1 MAQSNP
7 SLFRWRRRTEKFPS
21 QAQTGDSSGALS
33 KQSLTAVDDVQ
44 DWIKKV
50 QKASDRA
57 AVAALGPR
65 AAGRTNGYTAALET
79 VDQLREHD
87 ATYNEAQELLNTWM
101 TEKVNLDFEVD
112 DEDWSEVPSAKA
124 TAGNSP
130 AHGMLD
136 SLLEENY
143 TFTDD
148 MTDGSASQ
156 RARDFYSR
164 IENDDDD
171 SAVQQIL
178 SGMMDLEVLDDSTL
192 KELESAEDSRP
203 RKDPVMTMEMR
214 QRKVKEARDRR
225 QRELEQ
231 KRREK
236 QRKKDAKFQAAQM
249 VLREEREKALRAKR
263 EEEEIQHI
271 MAHMR
276 KEMYEQ
282 QRLEMEAREKERQ
295 MREAEEARLLEQRQ
309 RQREDLDS
317 EYLRHWQKE
326 EEERLRQLSKNA
338 EVETLRRRHN
348 LRCLQRHFSA
358 WYRLIVA
365 RRVQYGKA
373 RAMAD
378 WKSTLRAW
386 NAWRTYVLSRKT
398 DKETRKYQRDLID
411 MQRKQQA
418 AVDHDRRRV
427 LQRCLQAWVLYVH
440 WEQDRKELYRKQ
452 EETRSK
458 MSALLEAAASG
469 KLWSARGDDDDDD
482 GGSTSGRGGV
492 RSDRVDNGQRRVDE
506 LFEEPVKRQASA
518 PLVRTDRSDPVS
530 TRSEKDR
537 GKHARRL
544 VKPTEPWQVNKKHLG
559 LSNNTLAHLTETETT
574 NQDNN
579 RQEKEKL
586 TQPKKPYIPNT
597 YEHRYT
603 HQQQALE
610 EQKRQIKEQKRLIEE
625 LQEQQRLIMCQQDM
639 QKATAAREAIEEA
652 IAGQGSKG
660 KRAGSRPDSARSDS
674 TDASSAMSQ
683 TDTCVS
689 GPSTAVSRSSSSKT
703 RNRALRE
710 ADPIVKKMEERA
722 AEREEKKRRIEER
735 KKKKEEERVL
745 RLQEEEEARR
755 QAEEEEKRARLER
768 VREEKRLIRQREL
781 EKQER
786 LERQAELN
794 TRADEHYTNSLLRNR
809 GWGPWRKLVNQSRH
823 NMQVAVAH
831 HTEELLRRC
840 LVPWYDHTQEVLQ
853 HKADM
858 ATEFCNF
865 ITVRRCFRSWRR
877 YGQHQSI
884 LEARAER
891 HRQLRMREK
900 CFRVWMDYA
909 MDERLAGIGKGRMA
923 AEHNIIRLQRKA
935 FRAWQQLPVLARK
948 ERERERRRTEM
959 RKKVAN
965 ILPDFQGL
973 QLAEDKEDFT
983 CSLGNIKMKL

>member
-7 SLFRWRRRTEKFPS
+7 SLFKWRRRTEKFPS
-21 QAQTGDSSGALS
+21 QSQTGDSSGALS

-65 AAGRTNGYTAALET
+65 AAGRTNGHAAALET

-87 ATYNEAQELLNTWM
+87 ATYNEAQELLSTWM
-101 TEKVNLDFEVD
+101 SEKVNLDFDVD

-130 AHGMLD
+130 ADGMLD

-148 MTDGSASQ
+148 TTDGSASQ

-164 IENDDDD
+164 IEDDDDD

-192 KELESAEDSRP
+192 KELEAAEDSRP
-203 RKDPVMTMEMR
+203 RKDPNMTMEMR
-214 QRKVKEARDRR
+214 HRKVKEARDRR

-231 KRREK
+231 KRRAK

-295 MREAEEARLLEQRQ
+295 MREADEARLLEQRQ

-326 EEERLRQLSKNA
+326 EEDRLRQLNKNA
-338 EVETLRRRHN
+338 EVDTLRRRHN

-378 WKSTLRAW
+378 WKATLRAW
-386 NAWRTYVLSRKT
+386 NAWRTYVLSKKT
-398 DKETRKYQRDLID
+398 DKETRKYQRDLVH
-411 MQRKQQA
+411 MKRKQQA
-418 AVDHDRRRV
+418 AVEHDRRRV
-427 LQRCLQAWVLYVH
+427 LQRCLQAWVLYAH

-452 EETRSK
+452 EETRTK

-469 KLWSARGDDDDDD
+469 KLWSARQEEEEDI
-482 GGSTSGRGGV
+482 TSGRGGV
-492 RSDRVDNGQRRVDE
+492 RSDRMENGQRTVDE

-518 PLVRTDRSDPVS
+518 PLVRTDRSEPVS
-530 TRSEKDR
+530 SRSEKDK

-544 VKPTEPWQVNKKHLG
+544 AKPTEPWQVNKKHLG
-559 LSNNTLAHLTETETT
+559 LSNNALAHLTQLELA
-574 NQDNN
+574 NQD
-579 RQEKEKL
+579 RQEKDKL
-586 TQPKKPYIPNT
+586 VQPKKPYVPNT
-597 YEHRYT
+597 YEHRYS

-625 LQEQQRLIMCQQDM
+625 LQEQQRLIICQQDM

-652 IAGQGSKG
+652 IAGQGAKG
-660 KRAGSRPDSARSDS
+660 QRSRPDSARSDS

-689 GPSTAVSRSSSSKT
+689 GPSTAVSRNSSSSKS
-703 RNRALRE
+703 RAKALQD

-722 AEREEKKRRIEER
+722 ALREEKKRRIEER
-735 KKKKEEERVL
+735 KRRKEEEKVL

-768 VREEKRLIRQREL
+768 VREEKRLIKQREL

-786 LERQAELN
+786 LERQAQLN
-794 TRADEHYTNSLLRNR
+794 ATADEHYRNSLLRNK
-809 GWGPWRKLVNQSRH
+809 GWAAWRKLVGQSRH
-823 NMQVAVAH
+823 NMQVAVDH
-831 HTEELLRRC
+831 HTEELLRHC
-840 LVPWYDHTQEVLQ
+840 LVPWYDYTQEILQ

-865 ITVRRCFRSWRR
+865 ISVRRCFWSWRR

-900 CFRVWMDYA
+900 CFRLWMDYA
-909 MDERLAGIGKGRMA
+909 MEERLAGIEKDRMA
-923 AEHNIIRLQRKA
+923 VDHNVIRLQKKA
-935 FRAWQQLPVLARK
+935 FRAWQQLPVLAKK

>member
-1 MAQSNP
+1 MAQSNS

-21 QAQTGDSSGALS
+21 QATTGESSGTLS
-33 KQSLTAVDDVQ
+33 KQSLTAADDVQ

-65 AAGRTNGYTAALET
+65 AAGRTNGYAAALET

-101 TEKVNLDFEVD
+101 SEKVNLEFDVD

-164 IENDDDD
+164 IEDDDDD

-192 KELESAEDSRP
+192 RELEAAEDSRP
-203 RKDPVMTMEMR
+203 RKDPTMTMEMR
-214 QRKVKEARDRR
+214 HRKVKEARDRR

-231 KRREK
+231 KRRQK
-236 QRKKDAKFQAAQM
+236 QRKKDAKFQAAQMVLREEREKALRAKREEEEIQHIMAHMRKEMYEQQRLEMEAREKKKQAAVEHDRRRVLQRCLQAWVLYVHWEQDRRELGRKQEETRSKMSALLEAAASGKLWSARGDEEGDSTSGRGGVRSDTLENGQARVAAQM

-326 EEERLRQLSKNA
+326 EEDRLRQLSKNA

-348 LRCLQRHFSA
+348 LRCLHFSA

-378 WKSTLRAW
+378 WKATLRAW
-386 NAWRTYVLSRKT
+386 NAWRTYVLSKKT
-398 DKETRKYQRDLID
+398 DKETRRYQRDLID
-411 MQRKQQA
+411 MQRKRQA
-418 AVDHDRRRV
+418 AVEHDRRRV

-440 WEQDRKELYRKQ
+440 WEQDRRELGRKQ

-469 KLWSARGDDDDDD
+469 KLWSARGDEEGD
-482 GGSTSGRGGV
+482 STSGRGGV
-492 RSDRVDNGQRRVDE
+492 RSDTVENGQARVDE
-506 LFEEPVKRQASA
+506 LFDEPVKRQASA
-518 PLVRTDRSDPVS
+518 PLVRTDRSEPAS
-530 TRSEKDR
+530 SRSEKDK

-544 VKPTEPWQVNKKHLG
+544 AKPTEPWQVNKKHLG
-559 LSNNTLAHLTETETT
+559 LSNNALAHLTQMELA
-574 NQDNN
+574 NQDKP
-579 RQEKEKL
+579 EKERI
-586 TQPKKPYIPNT
+586 TQPKKPYVPNT

-625 LQEQQRLIMCQQDM
+625 LQEQQRLIMCQQDV

-652 IAGQGSKG
+652 IAGQGLKG
-660 KRAGSRPDSARSDS
+660 KRPRSRPDSARSDS

-689 GPSTAVSRSSSSKT
+689 GPSTAVSRNSSSSKT
-703 RNRALRE
+703 RAKALID
-710 ADPIVKKMEERA
+710 ADPIVK
-722 AEREEKKRRIEER
+722 
-735 KKKKEEERVL
+735 
-745 RLQEEEEARR
+745 
-755 QAEEEEKRARLER
+755 
-768 VREEKRLIRQREL
+768 
-781 EKQER
+781 
-786 LERQAELN
+786 
-794 TRADEHYTNSLLRNR
+794 
-809 GWGPWRKLVNQSRH
+809 
-823 NMQVAVAH
+823 
-831 HTEELLRRC
+831 
-840 LVPWYDHTQEVLQ
+840 
-853 HKADM
+853 
-858 ATEFCNF
+858 
-865 ITVRRCFRSWRR
+865 
-877 YGQHQSI
+877 
-884 LEARAER
+884 
-891 HRQLRMREK
+891 
-900 CFRVWMDYA
+900 
-909 MDERLAGIGKGRMA
+909 
-923 AEHNIIRLQRKA
+923 
-935 FRAWQQLPVLARK
+935 
-948 ERERERRRTEM
+948 
-959 RKKVAN
+959 
-965 ILPDFQGL
+965 
-973 QLAEDKEDFT
+973 
-983 CSLGNIKMKL
+983 